1 MKLSQKLDAVIEK
14 RHLLKHPF
22 YEAWTK
28 GELSVSTLRQYAGQY
43 WQQVSAFP
51 RFISAV
57 HSNCENLEARKV
69 LLRNLTDEEIHGTDH
84 PTLWMHFAEGLGA
97 TESEVVSQTALPKT
111 HAMVDTFFQLAR
123 GDWRDGLCAL
133 YAYESQTPAVSKSKL
148 DGLIK
153 HYGIKDA
160 KTLAFFKV
168 HLEYDVEHSHQAAAL
183 IDAHCNEAKAIAAT
197 EKAADSLWGF
207 LDGIAH
213 EAGIRC

>member
-1 MKLSQKLDAVIEK
+1 
-14 RHLLKHPF
+14 
-22 YEAWTK
+22 
-28 GELSVSTLRQYAGQY
+28 
-43 WQQVSAFP
+43 
-51 RFISAV
+51 V

-97 TESEVVSQTALPKT
+97 NEAEVVSQTALPKT
-111 HAMVDTFFQLAR
+111 REMVDTFFQLAR

-183 IDAHCNEAKAIAAT
+183 IDAHCDEAKAISST
-197 EKAADSLWGF
+197 EKAADALWGF

-213 EAGIRC
+213 EAGVKW

>member
-22 YEAWTK
+22 YQAWTN
-28 GELSVSTLRQYAGQY
+28 GELSKDVLRRYAGQY
-43 WQQVSAFP
+43 WAQVSTFP
-51 RFISAV
+51 RFVSAV
-57 HSNCENLEARKV
+57 HSNCPELEARKV

-84 PTLWMHFAEGLGA
+84 PTLWMQFAEGLGA
-97 TESEVVSQTALPKT
+97 SEKEVVSQTPLPTTK
-111 HAMVDTFFQLAR
+111 AMVDTFFELAR

-148 DGLIK
+148 DGLVK
-153 HYGIKDA
+153 HSGIKENR
-160 KTLAFFKV
+160 TLAFFKV

-183 IDAHCNEAKAIAAT
+183 IDQHGVEASAVKAT
-197 EKAADSLWGF
+197 ERAADALWGF